1 MDNSEMSVHAV
12 QSCGYQ
18 GVPMAKDLAVAP
30 AERVP
35 AIRPEYLLVADGI
48 PGLIAITGPDGAI
61 ESCNRAVLEYF
72 GATLEEIQG
81 WATSKLVHPDD
92 IPAVIVRQKRSMA
105 TGERLS
111 SEHRLLR
118 ADGVYRWFQ
127 ICGEPLRNDRGEIV
141 QWYQLQTDIDDLKR
155 AESLLAGEKR
165 LLEMVA
171 LGRPLHEI
179 LNSLCTFVEQMA
191 PECQCAVFPIDP
203 GEHKF
208 DKGFAPSLG
217 DAYTGPLQGV
227 PVVPGSAPCGA
238 AAVHKTQVI
247 AFDIESDPRWLAS
260 SYRDLA
266 LAFGLRAVWSTPI
279 ESRSG
284 EVLGTFA
291 VYQRHPGSP
300 TQIQQDLI
308 AQFTHIASIAI
319 ERAQS
324 DNAIRRSKAFL
335 TEAQRLSSTGCFYWR
350 RTTDEII
357 CSDETYRIFGIESG
371 TPVTLQLIASRIHPD
386 DLQRFNE
393 RIEVRR
399 TDGRKSEAEYRL
411 LLPDGSTKFV
421 HLVSQT
427 IATESGEVEFT
438 GVIQDV
444 TDARTAEETLDKL
457 RSELAHVARVTT
469 LGELTASIAHEVNQ
483 PLAGIVTNASTC
495 LRMLAADPPNVEGAR
510 ETARRTIRD
519 GERASEVIA
528 RLRALFAKKTTT
540 TESIDLNEAI
550 REVVA
555 LSMSELQRQRVAVR
569 LELAD
574 HLPSLKGD
582 RVQLQQVILNMLLNA
597 SDAMSTVEDRPRE
610 LALATSSDGADVYLS
625 VRDTGIGLDAG
636 DPDKI
641 FDAFYTTKSS
651 GMGIGLSVSRS
662 IMERHGGRLW
672 ATRNR
677 GPGATFS
684 FSIPC
689 ETQDVLDAPG
699 VTYQHQGMMVG

>member
-1 MDNSEMSVHAV
+1 
-12 QSCGYQ
+12 
-18 GVPMAKDLAVAP
+18 MAKDLAVAP
-30 AERVP
+30 VEGVP
-35 AIRPEYLLVADGI
+35 AIRPDYLLVADSVPALIGI
-48 PGLIAITGPDGAI
+48 VAPDGAV
-61 ESCNRAVLEYF
+61 EGVNRAVLEYF
-72 GATLEEIQG
+72 GASLEKIKG

-92 IPAVIVRQKRSMA
+92 IPAVIASQKHSFE
-105 TGERLS
+105 TGERLL

-118 ADGVYRWFQ
+118 ADGVYRWFK
-127 ICGEPLRNDRGEIV
+127 IYGEPLRNAEGEIV
-141 QWYQLQTDIDDLKR
+141 HWYLLQTDVDDLKR

-179 LNSLCTFVEQMA
+179 LDSLCRFVEQTA
-191 PECQCAVFPIDP
+191 PECMCAVFLIDP
-203 GEHKF
+203 AEQKF
-208 DKGFAPSLG
+208 DKGFAPTLG
-217 DAYTGPLQGV
+217 DAYTVPLRGV

-238 AAVHKTQVI
+238 AAIDKTQVI
-247 AFDIESDPRWLAS
+247 AFDIETDPRWLGSA
-260 SYRDLA
+260 YHDHA

-279 ESRSG
+279 VSRSG

-319 ERAQS
+319 GRAQS
-324 DNAIRRSKAFL
+324 DKAIRRSEAFL
-335 TEAQRLSSTGCFYWR
+335 AEGQRLSSTGSFYCR

-357 CSDETYRIFGIESG
+357 CSDETYRIFGIEPG
-371 TPVTLQLIASRIHPD
+371 TPVTVELIASRIHPD

-393 RIEVRR
+393 RAEARR
-399 TDGRKSEAEYRL
+399 TDGTKFDTEYRL
-411 LLPDGSTKFV
+411 LLPDGSIKFV
-421 HLVSQT
+421 HLVSHPT
-427 IATESGEVEFT
+427 PTESGEMEYT

-444 TDARTAEETLDKL
+444 TEARVAEETLGKL

-469 LGELTASIAHEVNQ
+469 LGALTASIAHEVNQ

-495 LRMLAADPPNVEGAR
+495 LRMLAADPPNVDGAR

-528 RLRALFAKKTTT
+528 RLRALFTKKTTT
-540 TESIDLNEAI
+540 TGSIDLNEAT

-555 LSMSELQRQRVAVR
+555 LSMSELQCQRVAVR

-574 HLPSLKGD
+574 DLPPVKGD
-582 RVQLQQVILNMLLNA
+582 RVQLQQVLLNLLLNA
-597 SDAMSTVEDRPRE
+597 SDAMSTVEDRPRD
-610 LALATSSDGADVYLS
+610 LVIATTSDGADVHVS
-625 VRDTGIGLDAG
+625 VRDSGIGFDAG
-636 DPDKI
+636 DPDRL

-662 IMERHGGRLW
+662 IMERHGGRLL

-689 ETQDVLDAPG
+689 EAQDVLGAPG
-699 VTYQHQGMMVG
+699 VTDRHQGMMVG

>member
-1 MDNSEMSVHAV
+1 
-12 QSCGYQ
+12 
-18 GVPMAKDLAVAP
+18 MAKDLAVAP

-35 AIRPEYLLVADGI
+35 PIRPDYLLVADSVPALIGI
-48 PGLIAITGPDGAI
+48 VAPDGAV

-72 GATLEEIQG
+72 GATLEEIRG

-92 IPAVIVRQKRSMA
+92 IPAVIASQKHSWE
-105 TGERLS
+105 TGERLL

-118 ADGVYRWFQ
+118 SDGVYRWFK
-127 ICGEPLRNDRGEIV
+127 IYGEPLRNAEGEIV
-141 QWYQLQTDIDDLKR
+141 QWYLLQTDIDDLKR

-171 LGRPLHEI
+171 LGRPLAEI
-179 LNSLCTFVEQMA
+179 LNALGTFVEQMA
-191 PECQCAVFPIDP
+191 PECKCAVFLIDP

-208 DKGFAPSLG
+208 QKGFAPSLG
-217 DAYTGPLQGV
+217 EAYTRPLQGV

-238 AAVHKTQVI
+238 AAVNKTQVI

-260 SYRDLA
+260 SYRDHA

-279 ESRSG
+279 LSRSG
-284 EVLGTFA
+284 EALGTFA
-291 VYQRHPGSP
+291 VYQLHPGSP

-319 ERAQS
+319 ARAKS
-324 DNAIRRSKAFL
+324 DNAIRRSEAFL
-335 TEAQRLSSTGCFYWR
+335 AEGQRLSSTGSFYWR

-357 CSDETYRIFGIESG
+357 CSDETYRIFGIEPG
-371 TPVTLQLIASRIHPD
+371 TPVTVKLITSRIHPD
-386 DLQRFNE
+386 DLQRFNARVE
-393 RIEVRR
+393 ARR
-399 TDGRKSEAEYRL
+399 TDGSRAEAEYRL
-411 LLPDGSTKFV
+411 LLPDGSIKFV

-427 IATESGEVEFT
+427 TATESGEMEYT

-444 TDARTAEETLDKL
+444 TKARVAEDTLGKL

-469 LGELTASIAHEVNQ
+469 LGALTASIAHEVNQ

-528 RLRALFAKKTTT
+528 RLRALFTKKTTT
-540 TESIDLNEAI
+540 TGSIDLNEAT

-555 LSMSELQRQRVAVR
+555 LSMSELQHQRVAVR
-569 LELAD
+569 LEAAD
-574 HLPSLKGD
+574 DLPPVKGD
-582 RVQLQQVILNMLLNA
+582 RVQLQQVILNLLLNA

-610 LALATSSDGADVYLS
+610 LVIATSSDGADVHVN
-625 VRDTGIGLDAG
+625 VRDTGIGFDAG
-636 DPDKI
+636 DPDRL

-662 IMERHGGRLW
+662 IMEHHGGRLL
-672 ATRNR
+672 ATSNR

-689 ETQDVLDAPG
+689 EAQDVLGAPG
-699 VTYQHQGMMVG
+699 VTDRHQGVMVG

>member
-1 MDNSEMSVHAV
+1 
-12 QSCGYQ
+12 
-18 GVPMAKDLAVAP
+18 MAKDLAVAP
-30 AERVP
+30 VERVP
-35 AIRPEYLLVADGI
+35 HIRPDYLLVADSV
-48 PGLIAITGPDGAI
+48 PALIGVIAADGAV

-72 GATLEEIQG
+72 GATLEEIKG
-81 WATSKLVHPDD
+81 WTTSKLVHPDD
-92 IPAVIVRQKRSMA
+92 IPAEIARQKHA
-105 TGERLS
+105 LETGERML
-111 SEHRLLR
+111 SEHRLRR

-127 ICGEPLRNDRGEIV
+127 IHGEPLRNSEGEIV
-141 QWYQLQTDIDDLKR
+141 QWYMLQTDIDDLKR
-155 AESLLAGEKR
+155 AESQLAGEKR

-179 LNSLCTFVEQMA
+179 LDSLCAFVEQAA
-191 PECQCAVFPIDP
+191 PECQCAVFLIDP
-203 GEHKF
+203 AEQKF

-217 DAYTGPLQGV
+217 DAYTGPLRGV

-238 AAVHKTQVI
+238 AAIHKTQVI
-247 AFDIESDPRWLAS
+247 AFDIESDPRWLGS
-260 SYRDLA
+260 PYQSHA
-266 LAFGLRAVWSTPI
+266 LSFGLRAVWSTPI
-279 ESRSG
+279 VSRSG

-291 VYQRHPGSP
+291 VYQRYPGSP

-308 AQFTHIASIAI
+308 AQFTYIASIAI
-319 ERAQS
+319 ERAKS
-324 DNAIRRSKAFL
+324 DNAIRRSEAFL
-335 TEAQRLSSTGCFYWR
+335 AEAQRLSSTGSFYWR

-357 CSDETYRIFGIESG
+357 CSDETYRIFGIEPG
-371 TPVTLQLIASRIHPD
+371 TPVTVKLITSRIHPD
-386 DLQRFNE
+386 DLQRFSARVE
-393 RIEVRR
+393 ARR
-399 TDGRKSEAEYRL
+399 TDGSRAEAEYRL
-411 LLPDGSTKFV
+411 LLPDGSIKFV

-427 IATESGEVEFT
+427 TATESGEMEYT

-444 TDARTAEETLDKL
+444 TEARVAAETLGKL

-469 LGELTASIAHEVNQ
+469 LSALTASIAHEVNQ
-483 PLAGIVTNASTC
+483 PLSGIVTNASTC

-528 RLRALFAKKTTT
+528 RLRALFTKKTTT
-540 TESIDLNEAI
+540 TGSIDLNEAT

-574 HLPSLKGD
+574 DLPPLNGD
-582 RVQLQQVILNMLLNA
+582 RVQLQQVILNLLLNA
-597 SDAMSTVEDRPRE
+597 SDAMSAVEDRPRD
-610 LALATSSDGADVYLS
+610 LVIATSSDGADVHLS
-625 VRDTGIGLDAG
+625 VRDTGIGFDAG
-636 DPDKI
+636 DPDRL

-662 IMERHGGRLW
+662 IMERHGGRLL

-689 ETQDVLDAPG
+689 EAQDVLGAPG
-699 VTYQHQGMMVG
+699 VTDRHQGMMVG

>member
-1 MDNSEMSVHAV
+1 
-12 QSCGYQ
+12 
-18 GVPMAKDLAVAP
+18 MAKDPAAAP
-30 AERVP
+30 AEHVP
-35 AIRPEYLLVADGI
+35 SIRPDYLLVADSI
-48 PGLIAITGPDGAI
+48 PGLIGVTGPDGAV

-81 WATSKLVHPDD
+81 WTSSKLVHPDD
-92 IPAVIVRQKRSMA
+92 IPGVIDSQKRSWE
-105 TGERLS
+105 TGEWLLT
-111 SEHRLLR
+111 EHRLR
-118 ADGVYRWFQ
+118 GADGVYRWFQ
-127 ICGEPLRNDRGEIV
+127 VHGEPLRNSQGEIV
-141 QWYQLQTDIDDLKR
+141 RWYLLQTNIDNLKR

-179 LNSLCTFVEQMA
+179 LDALCRLVEQTA
-191 PECQCAVFPIDP
+191 PECQCAVFPIDAR
-203 GEHKF
+203 EHKF

-227 PVVPGSAPCGA
+227 PAIPASAPCGA

-247 AFDIESDPRWLAS
+247 AVDIESDPRWLGS
-260 SYRDLA
+260 PYRDHA

-279 ESRSG
+279 VSRAG

-291 VYQRHPGSP
+291 VYQRNPGRPSR
-300 TQIQQDLI
+300 IQQDLI
-308 AQFTHIASIAI
+308 AQFTDIASIAI

-324 DNAIRRSKAFL
+324 DNAIRRSQAFL
-335 TEAQRLSSTGCFYWR
+335 AEAQRLSSTGCFYWR
-350 RTTDEII
+350 RETDEII
-357 CSDETYRIFGIESG
+357 CSEETYRIFGIEPG
-371 TPVTLQLIASRIHPD
+371 TPVTLKLIAGRIHPD
-386 DLQRFNE
+386 DSKRFNE
-393 RIEVRR
+393 RVEVRR
-399 TDGRKSEAEYRL
+399 TDGTKADAEYRL
-411 LLPDGSTKFV
+411 LLPDGAIKFV

-427 IATESGEVEFT
+427 TATESGEVEYT

-444 TDARTAEETLDKL
+444 TEARVAEETLGKL
-457 RSELAHVARVTT
+457 RAELAHVARVTI
-469 LGELTASIAHEVNQ
+469 LGALTASIAHEVNQ

-540 TESIDLNEAI
+540 TGPIDLNEAA

-555 LSMSELQRQRVAVR
+555 LSMSELQRQHVTVR
-569 LELAD
+569 LELVKD
-574 HLPSLKGD
+574 LPPVKGD
-582 RVQLQQVILNMLLNA
+582 RVQLQQVILNLLLNA
-597 SDAMSTVEDRPRE
+597 SDAMSTLADRPRE
-610 LALATSSDGADVYLS
+610 LVIATSSDGSDVRLS
-625 VRDTGIGLDAG
+625 VRDTGTGFDAD
-636 DPDKI
+636 DPDRL
-641 FDAFYTTKSS
+641 FDAFYTTKSG

-672 ATRNR
+672 AARNG

-689 ETQDVLDAPG
+689 EPQDMLDAPG
-699 VTYQHQGMMVG
+699 LTDRHQGMMVG

>member
-1 MDNSEMSVHAV
+1 
-12 QSCGYQ
+12 
-18 GVPMAKDLAVAP
+18 MAKDLAVAP

-35 AIRPEYLLVADGI
+35 PIRPDYLLVADSVPALIGI
-48 PGLIAITGPDGAI
+48 VAPDGAV

-72 GATLEEIQG
+72 GATLEEIRG

-92 IPAVIVRQKRSMA
+92 IPAVIASQKHSWE
-105 TGERLS
+105 TGERLL

-118 ADGVYRWFQ
+118 SDGVYRWFK
-127 ICGEPLRNDRGEIV
+127 IYGEPLRNAEGEIV
-141 QWYQLQTDIDDLKR
+141 QWYLLQTDIDDLKR

-171 LGRPLHEI
+171 LGRPLAEI
-179 LNSLCTFVEQMA
+179 LNALGTFVEQMA
-191 PECQCAVFPIDP
+191 PECKCAVFLIDP

-208 DKGFAPSLG
+208 QKGFAPSLG
-217 DAYTGPLQGV
+217 EAYTRPLQGV

-238 AAVHKTQVI
+238 AAVNKTQVI

-260 SYRDLA
+260 SYRDHA

-279 ESRSG
+279 LSRSG
-284 EVLGTFA
+284 EALGTFA
-291 VYQRHPGSP
+291 VYQLHPGSP

-319 ERAQS
+319 ARAKS
-324 DNAIRRSKAFL
+324 DNAIRRSEAFL
-335 TEAQRLSSTGCFYWR
+335 
-350 RTTDEII
+350 
-357 CSDETYRIFGIESG
+357 
-371 TPVTLQLIASRIHPD
+371 
-386 DLQRFNE
+386 
-393 RIEVRR
+393 
-399 TDGRKSEAEYRL
+399 AE
-411 LLPDGSTKFV
+411 G
-421 HLVSQT
+421 HL
-427 IATESGEVEFT
+427 
-438 GVIQDV
+438 VIQDV
-444 TDARTAEETLDKL
+444 TKARVAEDTLGKL

-469 LGELTASIAHEVNQ
+469 LGALTASIAHEVNQ

-528 RLRALFAKKTTT
+528 RLRALFTKKTTT
-540 TESIDLNEAI
+540 TGSIDLNEAT

-555 LSMSELQRQRVAVR
+555 LSMSELQHQRVAVR
-569 LELAD
+569 LEAAD
-574 HLPSLKGD
+574 DLPPVKGD
-582 RVQLQQVILNMLLNA
+582 RVQLQQVILNLLLNA

-610 LALATSSDGADVYLS
+610 LVIATSSDGADVHVN
-625 VRDTGIGLDAG
+625 VRDTGIGFDAG
-636 DPDKI
+636 DPDRL
-641 FDAFYTTKSS
+641 FDAFYTTKPT

-662 IMERHGGRLW
+662 IMELHNGRLW

-689 ETQDVLDAPG
+689 EAPDLLGAPG
-699 VTYQHQGMMVG
+699 LTDRHQGMMVG

>member
-1 MDNSEMSVHAV
+1 
-12 QSCGYQ
+12 
-18 GVPMAKDLAVAP
+18 MARDPAAAP
-30 AERVP
+30 AQRVSG
-35 AIRPEYLLVADGI
+35 IRPDYLLVADNI
-48 PGLIAITGPDGAI
+48 PGLIVITGPDGTV

-72 GATLEEIQG
+72 GATFEEIQG
-81 WATSKLVHPDD
+81 WASSKLVHPDD
-92 IPAVIVRQKRSMA
+92 IRPAVIDSQKRLLE

-111 SEHRLLR
+111 SEYRLIR

-127 ICGEPLRNDRGEIV
+127 VCWEPLRNSQGEIV
-141 QWYQLQTDIDDLKR
+141 QWYLLQTDIDDLKR

-171 LGRPLHEI
+171 LGRPLDEI
-179 LNSLCTFVEQMA
+179 LNSLCSFVEQTA
-191 PECQCAVFPIDP
+191 PDCQCAVFPIDP
-203 GEHKF
+203 AEHKF
-208 DKGFAPSLG
+208 DEGFAPSLG
-217 DAYTGPLQGV
+217 DAYTRPLQGV

-238 AAVHKTQVI
+238 AAVDKTQVI
-247 AFDIESDPRWLAS
+247 AFDIASDPRWLGS
-260 SYRDLA
+260 SYRDHA

-279 ESRSG
+279 VSRSG

-319 ERAQS
+319 GRAQS
-324 DNAIRRSKAFL
+324 DNAIRRSEAFL
-335 TEAQRLSSTGCFYWR
+335 AEAQRLSSTGCFYWR
-350 RTTDEII
+350 RATDDII
-357 CSDETYRIFGIESG
+357 CSDETYRIFGIEPG
-371 TPVTLQLIASRIHPD
+371 TPVTLKLIVSRIHPD

-393 RIEVRR
+393 RVEARR
-399 TDGRKSEAEYRL
+399 TDGTKSDAEYRL
-411 LLPDGSTKFV
+411 LLPDGSIKFV
-421 HLVSQT
+421 HLVSQAT
-427 IATESGEVEFT
+427 ATESGKVEYT

-444 TDARTAEETLDKL
+444 TEARVAEETLGKL

-469 LGELTASIAHEVNQ
+469 LGALTASIAHEVNQ

-528 RLRALFAKKTTT
+528 RLRALFTKKTTT
-540 TESIDLNEAI
+540 TRSIDLDEAT

-574 HLPSLKGD
+574 DLPPVKGD
-582 RVQLQQVILNMLLNA
+582 RVQLQQVILNLLLNA

-610 LALATSSDGADVYLS
+610 LVIATSVEGADVHLS

-636 DPDKI
+636 DPDRL

-662 IMERHGGRLW
+662 IMERHSGRLL

-689 ETQDVLDAPG
+689 EAQDVLGAPG
-699 VTYQHQGMMVG
+699 LTDRHQGMMVG

>member
-1 MDNSEMSVHAV
+1 
-12 QSCGYQ
+12 
-18 GVPMAKDLAVAP
+18 MAQDLAPV
-30 AERVP
+30 ERVP
-35 AIRPEYLLVADGI
+35 AIRPDYLLVADSI
-48 PGLIAITGPDGAI
+48 PGLIGITGPDGAV

-81 WATSKLVHPDD
+81 WVSAKLVHPDD
-92 IPAVIVRQKRSMA
+92 IPAVIDRQKRSLE
-105 TGERLS
+105 TGQRLL

-127 ICGEPLRNDRGEIV
+127 IYGEPLRNAEGEIV
-141 QWYQLQTDIDDLKR
+141 QWYVLQTDIDDLKR

-191 PECQCAVFPIDP
+191 PECQCAVFLIDP
-203 GEHKF
+203 REHKF

-238 AAVHKTQVI
+238 AAIDKTQVI

-260 SYRDLA
+260 SYSDHA

-279 ESRSG
+279 VSRSG

-300 TQIQQDLI
+300 SQIQQDLI

-324 DNAIRRSKAFL
+324 DNAIRRSEAFL
-335 TEAQRLSSTGCFYWR
+335 AEAQRLSSTGCFYWR
-350 RTTDEII
+350 RTTDDII

-371 TPVTLQLIASRIHPD
+371 TPVTLRLITSRIHPD
-386 DLQRFNE
+386 DLKRFNE
-393 RIEVRR
+393 RVEVRR
-399 TDGRKSEAEYRL
+399 TDGSRAEAEYRL
-411 LLPDGSTKFV
+411 LLPDGSIKFV

-427 IATESGEVEFT
+427 TATESGEVEYT

-444 TDARTAEETLDKL
+444 TDARVAEETLGKL

-469 LGELTASIAHEVNQ
+469 LGALTASIAHEVNQ

-519 GERASEVIA
+519 GERASEIIA
-528 RLRALFAKKTTT
+528 RLRALFTKKTTT
-540 TESIDLNEAI
+540 TGSIDLNEAT

-555 LSMSELQRQRVAVR
+555 LSMSELQRQHVAVR
-569 LELAD
+569 LELAPD
-574 HLPSLKGD
+574 LPPVRGD
-582 RVQLQQVILNMLLNA
+582 RVQLQQVILNLLLNA
-597 SDAMSTVEDRPRE
+597 NDAMSTVADRPRE
-610 LALATSSDGADVYLS
+610 LAIATSSDGADVHVS
-625 VRDTGIGLDAG
+625 VRDTGTGFDA
-636 DPDKI
+636 DNPDRL
-641 FDAFYTTKSS
+641 FDAFYTTKSG

-662 IMERHGGRLW
+662 IIERHSGRLW

-689 ETQDVLDAPG
+689 EPLDALG
-699 VTYQHQGMMVG
+699 TLDLTNRHQGMMVG

>member
-1 MDNSEMSVHAV
+1 
-12 QSCGYQ
+12 
-18 GVPMAKDLAVAP
+18 MAKDLAVAP
-30 AERVP
+30 SERVP
-35 AIRPEYLLVADGI
+35 VIRPDYL
-48 PGLIAITGPDGAI
+48 
-61 ESCNRAVLEYF
+61 
-72 GATLEEIQG
+72 
-81 WATSKLVHPDD
+81 
-92 IPAVIVRQKRSMA
+92 
-105 TGERLS
+105 
-111 SEHRLLR
+111 
-118 ADGVYRWFQ
+118 
-127 ICGEPLRNDRGEIV
+127 
-141 QWYQLQTDIDDLKR
+141 DDLKR
-155 AESLLAGEKR
+155 AERLLAGEKR

-171 LGRPLHEI
+171 LGRPLAEI
-179 LNSLCTFVEQMA
+179 LNSISTFVEQMA
-191 PECQCAVFPIDP
+191 PECMCAIFLIDP
-203 GEHKF
+203 AEHKF
-208 DKGFAPSLG
+208 DKGFAPTLG
-217 DAYTGPLQGV
+217 DAYTGPLYGV

-238 AAVHKTQVI
+238 AAVLKTQAI
-247 AFDIESDPRWLAS
+247 AVDIESDPRWMGS
-260 SYRDLA
+260 PYQDHA

-279 ESRSG
+279 VSRSG

-319 ERAQS
+319 ERARS
-324 DNAIRRSKAFL
+324 DNAIRRSEAFL
-335 TEAQRLSSTGCFYWR
+335 AEGQRISSTGTFYWR

-357 CSDETYRIFGIESG
+357 CSAETYRIFGIEPG

-386 DLQRFNE
+386 DSQRFKI
-393 RIEVRR
+393 RSEVRR
-399 TDGRKSEAEYRL
+399 TDNSGSGEAEYRL
-411 LLPDGSTKFV
+411 LLPDGSIKFTRV
-421 HLVSQT
+421 VSQVT
-427 IATESGEVEFT
+427 TTESGEVEYT

-444 TDARTAEETLDKL
+444 TEARVAEETLSKL
-457 RSELAHVARVTT
+457 RSELTHVSRVTT
-469 LGELTASIAHEVNQ
+469 LGALTASIAHEVNQ

-528 RLRALFAKKTTT
+528 RLRALFTKKTITT
-540 TESIDLNEAI
+540 GSIDLNEAT

-574 HLPSLKGD
+574 DLPPVKGD
-582 RVQLQQVILNMLLNA
+582 RVQLQQVILNLLLNA
-597 SDAMSTVEDRPRE
+597 SDAMSTVDRPRE
-610 LALATSSDGADVYLS
+610 LVIGTSSDGADVHLS
-625 VRDTGIGLDAG
+625 VRDTGIGFDAD
-636 DPDKI
+636 DPDKL

-662 IMERHGGRLW
+662 IMERHSGRLL

-689 ETQDVLDAPG
+689 EPQDVLGAPG
-699 VTYQHQGMMVG
+699 PMDRHQGMMVG